1 MKRKRR
7 VRIGDLVT
15 MYTHD
20 TGLIGIVIDRKP
32 VAIST
37 TPAQIGIKWF
47 NGTNSFEWEPE
58 GWLEVISESR

>member
-1 MKRKRR
+1 MKKR

-20 TGLIGIVIDRKP
+20 TGLIGVAIDREPK
-32 VAIST
+32 AIST

-47 NGTNSFEWEPE
+47 NEGGSFEWEPE
-58 GWLEVISESR
+58 GWLEVVSEGR

>member
-1 MKRKRR
+1 M
-7 VRIGDLVT
+7 T

-20 TGLIGIVIDRKP
+20 TGLIGVVIDRKP

-47 NGTNSFEWEPE
+47 NGANSFEGEPE
-58 GWLEVISESR
+58 GWLEVVSEGR

>member
-1 MKRKRR
+1 MKKR

-20 TGLIGIVIDRKP
+20 TGLIGVVIDRKP

-37 TPAQIGIKWF
+37 TPAQLCIKWF
-47 NGTNSFEWEPE
+47 NSGGSVEWEPE
-58 GWLEVISESR
+58 GWLEGVSEGR